1 VIELSTYVFEVL
13 RKDNEFILYR
23 GRSEDDAP
31 QVLVLS
37 PATEHPPPQSL
48 KRLEHEYSL
57 REVLDPRWAARP
69 MAMARHGDRP
79 VLVLEDPG
87 GVPLDQLLDRPLD
100 LALWLRLAIGLSTA
114 IGHLHQ
120 RGIVHKDIKPAN
132 VLVDSATSETWLV
145 GFGIASRLPRERQSP
160 EPPEFIAGTLA
171 YMAPEQTGRM
181 NRSIDTRSDLY
192 SLGVTLYQMVTGSLP
207 FAAIDPMEWLHC
219 HIAKQPKPPAQR
231 VENIPEAVSA
241 IIMKLLTKTAE
252 ERYQTASGL
261 EADLSRCLADWEN
274 QHRMDEFVLGHHDM
288 PDRLL
293 IPEKLYGRAPEIE
306 TLLAAFDR
314 VVTTGRPE
322 LILVSGYS
330 GVGKSSVVNELHKV
344 LVPPRGLFVSGKFDQ
359 YKRDIPYSTLAQAFQ
374 RLIRG
379 LLGKGEAELAGWRD
393 ALHDALGPNGKL
405 MVNLVPE
412 LQLITG
418 EPPPVSELSL
428 QDAQRRFQFVFRRF
442 FGVFARP
449 EHPLALFLDDLQW
462 LDSATLDLLEDLLT
476 QSDVRH
482 LMLIGA
488 YRDNEVNSSHPLM
501 RKLHAIR
508 KGGAPVQEIIL
519 APLTGEDLAQLITDA
534 LHYEPERV
542 TALAELIHE
551 KTAGNPFFAIQFI
564 SALVEEGLLTF
575 DYDDGRWSWDL
586 NRIHAKAYTDNVVE
600 LMVGKLNR
608 LPLETQKALQEFA
621 CLGSR
626 AEIATLS
633 IVHGTSEAAVHS
645 DLWAAV
651 SLEFIVRLEGSYEFV
666 HDRVR
671 EAAYALIP
679 EGGGAEAHLR
689 IGRVLLASRATAT
702 EIEEKIFEIANQL
715 NRGVSLIT
723 VPQERERVA
732 ELNLIA
738 GKRAKISTAYA
749 SALEYLVAGCA
760 LLTEDSWERRYA
772 LTFALE
778 FERAE
783 CEFLTD
789 DFAAAEERLSI
800 LSERAKNLVD
810 SAAITCLLA
819 ELYLTLD
826 QRNRAVEVCLQY
838 LRRIGVDWSPHPTKD
853 QVEREYTRIWRQ
865 LGARAIEQLVD
876 LPLMTDSDC
885 RATLDV
891 LSVFATPAWYADE
904 NLHDLVGAHMA
915 NLSLEHGNS
924 DGSCHAYALLG
935 TILGSN
941 LGQYQAGFR
950 FGKLA
955 VDLVEKRGLHRF
967 KARVYNAFGH
977 HITPWARHL
986 HEGRI
991 WNRRAFNAAKES
1003 GDLTYA
1009 AFSCSNMIAN
1019 LLAGGDPLEEVQ
1031 REAEDGLKFSRKM
1044 RFELV
1049 SDCIIVALRLIRT
1062 LRGLTPK
1069 FGSFNDAEFD
1079 ESRFEQHLEN
1089 PGLAP
1094 VACRYWIRKLQA
1106 CFYAED
1112 YASAVA
1118 AAAKAHLVHRR
1129 QSFFEVAEYPFYSA
1143 LAHAALC
1150 NSASAD
1156 ERARYLEAVATHYR
1170 QLAIWKE
1177 NCPENFENRASLV
1190 GAEIARLDGREMDAM
1205 RLYEQAIRSARE
1217 NGFVH
1222 NEALANELA
1231 ARFYAARGFEK
1242 IAHAYLR
1249 DARYG
1254 YLRWEAAGKV
1264 QQLDELYP
1272 RLREEGPTPG
1282 PPSMIGAPVEQLD
1295 LATVIKVSQA
1305 VSGEIVLEKLIDTL
1319 MHTAIEHAGA
1329 QRGLLIL
1336 LWGGQ
1341 PQIEAEATTGPGS
1354 VAVVLRRAA
1363 VTPSELPQSALQY
1376 VIRTQESVLLDDA
1389 VVGNLFSED
1398 AYVQQR
1404 RPRSVLCM
1412 PLVKQA
1418 KLIGVLYL
1426 ENALAPRVFTPARLA
1441 VLELLGSQA
1450 AISLENARLY
1460 AEVTR
1465 ENRDRKQAE
1474 EALRASEQR
1483 LQDIV
1488 DHTTAVIFVKDL
1500 DLRYVLINREY
1511 ERRYQ
1516 VQRDQIRGKT
1526 DFDVLPHDVAEAVR
1540 DNDRQVIEAGVP
1552 IQFEETLPNE
1562 GGEHLYVAAKFLL
1575 RDHTGKPYAVCGI
1588 ATDITALKRAEEMQA
1603 ALAHERELFAQ
1614 QRATELAKANEVLRG
1629 SLDAL
1634 ASVPELDFLG
1644 QVMAAITRQLDA
1656 VSSSLRVLN
1665 LEQNTLE
1672 LKLILQDGLVM
1683 SPAEANYPES
1693 ARSLSPDEQR
1703 AAAFLDQPTTV
1714 IHILDPHS
1722 QVTEEQRSYLL
1733 GLGIKTLLIIPL
1745 SSGGQINGRLDFRF
1759 KEERAFDPEKL
1770 EIARALA
1777 TQASLAIQ
1785 LTLFA
1790 ETARQSAVLEERNRM
1805 AGEIHDSLAQ
1815 FFTGISMQLDAAKEV
1830 LKKGDHKGLIYL
1842 ERAAELAKFGLAEA
1856 RRSVYSLQPSLTEG
1870 LGLAEAL
1877 QKLVERSNIPGRLRG
1892 NFHAGGVPE
1901 ERLPRTARH
1910 ELLRIAQEAIS
1921 NAVRHAKPTV
1931 INVSVR
1937 GEPSN
1942 LVLEVTDNG
1951 SGIAEPQLAS
1961 GGGFGLSSMRARAEN
1976 LGARFDVRTA
1986 PGHGTSIV
1994 VRLPLP

>member
-838 LRRIGVDWSPHPTKD
+838 LRRIGVDW
-853 QVEREYTRIWRQ
+853 
-865 LGARAIEQLVD
+865 
-876 LPLMTDSDC
+876 
-885 RATLDV
+885 
-891 LSVFATPAWYADE
+891 
-904 NLHDLVGAHMA
+904 
-915 NLSLEHGNS
+915 
-924 DGSCHAYALLG
+924 
-935 TILGSN
+935 
-941 LGQYQAGFR
+941 
-950 FGKLA
+950 
-955 VDLVEKRGLHRF
+955 
-967 KARVYNAFGH
+967 
-977 HITPWARHL
+977 
-986 HEGRI
+986 
-991 WNRRAFNAAKES
+991 
-1003 GDLTYA
+1003 
-1009 AFSCSNMIAN
+1009 
-1019 LLAGGDPLEEVQ
+1019 
-1031 REAEDGLKFSRKM
+1031 
-1044 RFELV
+1044 
-1049 SDCIIVALRLIRT
+1049 
-1062 LRGLTPK
+1062 
-1069 FGSFNDAEFD
+1069 
-1079 ESRFEQHLEN
+1079 
-1089 PGLAP
+1089 
-1094 VACRYWIRKLQA
+1094 
-1106 CFYAED
+1106 
-1112 YASAVA
+1112 
-1118 AAAKAHLVHRR
+1118 
-1129 QSFFEVAEYPFYSA
+1129 
-1143 LAHAALC
+1143 
-1150 NSASAD
+1150 
-1156 ERARYLEAVATHYR
+1156 
-1170 QLAIWKE
+1170 
-1177 NCPENFENRASLV
+1177 
-1190 GAEIARLDGREMDAM
+1190 
-1205 RLYEQAIRSARE
+1205 
-1217 NGFVH
+1217 
-1222 NEALANELA
+1222 
-1231 ARFYAARGFEK
+1231 
-1242 IAHAYLR
+1242 
-1249 DARYG
+1249 
-1254 YLRWEAAGKV
+1254 
-1264 QQLDELYP
+1264 
-1272 RLREEGPTPG
+1272 
-1282 PPSMIGAPVEQLD
+1282 
-1295 LATVIKVSQA
+1295 
-1305 VSGEIVLEKLIDTL
+1305 
-1319 MHTAIEHAGA
+1319 
-1329 QRGLLIL
+1329 
-1336 LWGGQ
+1336 
-1341 PQIEAEATTGPGS
+1341 
-1354 VAVVLRRAA
+1354 
-1363 VTPSELPQSALQY
+1363 
-1376 VIRTQESVLLDDA
+1376 
-1389 VVGNLFSED
+1389 
-1398 AYVQQR
+1398 
-1404 RPRSVLCM
+1404 
-1412 PLVKQA
+1412 
-1418 KLIGVLYL
+1418 
-1426 ENALAPRVFTPARLA
+1426 
-1441 VLELLGSQA
+1441 
-1450 AISLENARLY
+1450 
-1460 AEVTR
+1460 
-1465 ENRDRKQAE
+1465 
-1474 EALRASEQR
+1474 
-1483 LQDIV
+1483 
-1488 DHTTAVIFVKDL
+1488 
-1500 DLRYVLINREY
+1500 
-1511 ERRYQ
+1511 
-1516 VQRDQIRGKT
+1516 
-1526 DFDVLPHDVAEAVR
+1526 
-1540 DNDRQVIEAGVP
+1540 
-1552 IQFEETLPNE
+1552 
-1562 GGEHLYVAAKFLL
+1562 
-1575 RDHTGKPYAVCGI
+1575 
-1588 ATDITALKRAEEMQA
+1588 
-1603 ALAHERELFAQ
+1603 
-1614 QRATELAKANEVLRG
+1614 
-1629 SLDAL
+1629 
-1634 ASVPELDFLG
+1634 
-1644 QVMAAITRQLDA
+1644 
-1656 VSSSLRVLN
+1656 
-1665 LEQNTLE
+1665 
-1672 LKLILQDGLVM
+1672 
-1683 SPAEANYPES
+1683 
-1693 ARSLSPDEQR
+1693 
-1703 AAAFLDQPTTV
+1703 
-1714 IHILDPHS
+1714 
-1722 QVTEEQRSYLL
+1722 
-1733 GLGIKTLLIIPL
+1733 
-1745 SSGGQINGRLDFRF
+1745 
-1759 KEERAFDPEKL
+1759 
-1770 EIARALA
+1770 
-1777 TQASLAIQ
+1777 
-1785 LTLFA
+1785 
-1790 ETARQSAVLEERNRM
+1790 
-1805 AGEIHDSLAQ
+1805 
-1815 FFTGISMQLDAAKEV
+1815 
-1830 LKKGDHKGLIYL
+1830 
-1842 ERAAELAKFGLAEA
+1842 
-1856 RRSVYSLQPSLTEG
+1856 
-1870 LGLAEAL
+1870 
-1877 QKLVERSNIPGRLRG
+1877 
-1892 NFHAGGVPE
+1892 
-1901 ERLPRTARH
+1901 
-1910 ELLRIAQEAIS
+1910 
-1921 NAVRHAKPTV
+1921 
-1931 INVSVR
+1931 
-1937 GEPSN
+1937 
-1942 LVLEVTDNG
+1942 
-1951 SGIAEPQLAS
+1951 
-1961 GGGFGLSSMRARAEN
+1961 
-1976 LGARFDVRTA
+1976 
-1986 PGHGTSIV
+1986 
-1994 VRLPLP
+1994 

>member
-1 VIELSTYVFEVL
+1 VIELSRYVFEVL

-23 GRSEDDAP
+23 GRSKDDAP

-57 REVLDPRWAARP
+57 REALDPRWAARP
-69 MAMARHGDRP
+69 MAMASHGDRT

-132 VLVDSATSETWLV
+132 ILVDSATGQIWLV

-192 SLGVTLYQMVTGSLP
+192 SIGVTLYRMVTGRLP

-219 HIAKQPKPPAQR
+219 HIAKQPEPPAQC
-231 VENIPEAVSA
+231 VENIPEAVAA
-241 IIMKLLTKTAE
+241 IIMKLLAKTAE

-261 EADLSRCLADWEN
+261 EADLRRCLADWEN
-274 QHRMDEFVLGHHDM
+274 QHRIDEFVLGHHDT

-293 IPEKLYGRAPEIE
+293 IPEKLYGRAQEIE
-306 TLLAAFDR
+306 TLLASFDR

-322 LILVSGYS
+322 LMLVSGYS

-344 LVPPRGLFVSGKFDQ
+344 LVPPRGNFASGKFDH

-374 RLIRG
+374 RLIRR
-379 LLGKGEAELAGWRD
+379 LLGKSEAELAAWRD
-393 ALHDALGPNGKL
+393 ALDDALGPNGKL
-405 MVNLVPE
+405 IVNLVPE

-418 EPPPVSELSL
+418 EPPPVTELPL
-428 QDAQRRFQFVFRRF
+428 QDTRRRFQFVFRRF
-442 FGVFARP
+442 IGVFARP

-488 YRDNEVNSSHPLM
+488 YRNNEVNSSHPLM
-501 RKLHAIR
+501 RKLDAIR
-508 KGGAPVQEIIL
+508 KVGAPVQEIIL
-519 APLTGEDLAQLITDA
+519 APLTGEDLAQLVRDA
-534 LHYEPERV
+534 LHCEPAPAA
-542 TALAELIHE
+542 ALAELTHE

-586 NRIHAKAYTDNVVE
+586 NSIHAKGYTDNVVE
-600 LMVGKLNR
+600 FMVGKLNR
-608 LPLETQKALQEFA
+608 LPIETQKALQEFA
-621 CLGSR
+621 CLGNH
-626 AEIATLS
+626 AEVATLS
-633 IVHGTSEAAVHS
+633 IVHGTSEAAVLS

-679 EGGGAEAHLR
+679 EGGCAAAHLR
-689 IGRVLLASRATAT
+689 IGRVLLASREAP
-702 EIEEKIFEIANQL
+702 EIEEKIFEIANQF

-723 VPQERERVA
+723 VLEERERVA

-738 GKRAKISTAYA
+738 AKRAKISTAYA

-760 LLTEDSWERRYA
+760 LLAEDSWERRYA

-783 CEFLTD
+783 CEFLTG
-789 DFAAAEERLSI
+789 DFAGAEERLSI
-800 LSERAKNLVD
+800 LSERPTNLID
-810 SAAITCLLA
+810 SAAITCLRA
-819 ELYLTLD
+819 ELYMTLD
-826 QRNRAVEVCLQY
+826 ERNRAVEVCLQY

-853 QVEREYTRIWRQ
+853 QVEREYTRIWRL

-876 LPLMTDSDC
+876 LPLMIDSDC

-891 LSVFATPAWYADE
+891 LSALATPAWYVNE
-904 NLHDLVGAHMA
+904 NLHNLVGVHMA

-941 LGQYQAGFR
+941 SGQYQAGFR

-955 VDLVEKRGLHRF
+955 VELVEKRGLHRF

-977 HITPWARHL
+977 HIIPWARHL
-986 HEGRI
+986 RDGRI
-991 WNRRAFNAAKES
+991 WNRRAFNAATES

-1009 AFSCSNMIAN
+1009 AFSCSNMVAN

-1031 REAEDGLKFSRKM
+1031 REAEEGLKFSRKI

-1049 SDCIIVALRLIRT
+1049 SDSIIAALRLIRT

-1079 ESRFEQHLEN
+1079 ESRFERHLEN

-1118 AAAKAHLVHRR
+1118 AAAKALVHRR

-1150 NSASAD
+1150 SSASAD

-1170 QLAIWKE
+1170 QLAIWAE
-1177 NCPENFENRASLV
+1177 NCPENFANRAALV
-1190 GAEIARLDGREMDAM
+1190 GAEIARLDGRDLDAM
-1205 RLYEQAIRSARE
+1205 RLYERAIRSARE

-1222 NEALANELA
+1222 NEALANELT
-1231 ARFYAARGFEK
+1231 ARFYAALGLEK

-1264 QQLDELYP
+1264 RQLDELYP
-1272 RLREEGPTPG
+1272 HVREEGPTPG
-1282 PPSMIGAPVEQLD
+1282 PASTIGAPVEQLD
-1295 LATVIKVSQA
+1295 LATVIKVSHA

-1319 MHTAIEHAGA
+1319 MRTAIEHAGA

-1336 LWGGQ
+1336 LWDGQ

-1354 VAVVLRRAA
+1354 VAVALRRAT
-1363 VTPSELPQSALQY
+1363 VTPSDLPQSALQY
-1376 VIRTQESVLLDDA
+1376 VIRTQESLLLDDA

-1404 RPRSVLCM
+1404 RPRSVLCL
-1412 PLVKQA
+1412 PLVRQA
-1418 KLIGVLYL
+1418 ELVGVLYL
-1426 ENALAPRVFTPARLA
+1426 ENTLAPRVFTPARLA

-1450 AISLENARLY
+1450 TISLENARLY

-1500 DLRYVLINREY
+1500 DLRYVLVNREY

-1526 DFDVLPHDVAEAVR
+1526 DFDVLPHDVAQAVR

-1552 IQFEETLPNE
+1552 NQFEETVPSE
-1562 GGEHLYVAAKFLL
+1562 EGEHLYVAAKFLL
-1575 RDHTGKPYAVCGI
+1575 RDQAGKPYAVCGI
-1588 ATDITALKRAEEMQA
+1588 ATDITALKRAEEIQA
-1603 ALAHERELFAQ
+1603 AMARERELFVQ

-1634 ASVPELDFLG
+1634 ASVPEMDFLG

-1665 LEQNTLE
+1665 REQNTLE

-1693 ARSLSPDEQR
+1693 ARSVSPDEQR

-1714 IHILDPHS
+1714 IHILDPRS
-1722 QVTEEQRSYLL
+1722 QITEEQRSYLL
-1733 GLGIKTLLIIPL
+1733 DLGIKTLLIIPL

-1759 KEERAFDPEKL
+1759 KEKRTFDPEIL

-1785 LTLFA
+1785 LTRFA

-1842 ERAAELAKFGLAEA
+1842 ERAAELAQFGLGEA
-1856 RRSVYSLQPSLTEG
+1856 RRSAYSLQPSLTEG

-1877 QKLVERSNIPGRLRG
+1877 QRLVERSNVPGRLRG
-1892 NFHAGGVPE
+1892 NFHASGVPE
-1901 ERLPRTARH
+1901 ERLSCTTRH
-1910 ELLRIAQEAIS
+1910 ELLLIAQEAIS

-1931 INVSVR
+1931 INVNVR
-1937 GEPSN
+1937 GEPPN

-1951 SGIAEPQLAS
+1951 SGIAERQLA
-1961 GGGFGLSSMRARAEN
+1961 GGDGFGLSSMRGRAEN

-1986 PGHGTSIV
+1986 PGRGTSIV
-1994 VRLPLP
+1994 VRLPLH